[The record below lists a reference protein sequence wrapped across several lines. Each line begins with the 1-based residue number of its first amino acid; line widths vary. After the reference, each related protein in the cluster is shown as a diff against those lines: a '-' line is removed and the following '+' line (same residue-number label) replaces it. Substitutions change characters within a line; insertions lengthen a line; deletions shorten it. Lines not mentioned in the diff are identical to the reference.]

1 MGPRRHGHGGKRGHK
16 KQNRPAKK
24 RKTENNKRSLPQ
36 KPAETREAAK
46 QILESSSSESEEEI
60 NDYQKLMFSIK
71 TSGGG
76 ATESG
81 DEEDDEKDDADG
93 DKSDESEDDNT
104 SDDESDEENEDKEM
118 DSNIVNGKKKETTTQ
133 IEEEVEVMESDED
146 EEHYQMKESDPFSI
160 HFENEKEE
168 DFITNLEKK
177 ESWKKS
183 NIKVPHVGSAS
194 LTASTHQSKISSTDR
209 DLKKQY
215 VKSKLCTQVFETNK
229 SRCNVDRDLGDY
241 PLNGFQENLFS
252 IINNYQ
258 DLYLPNRTLPN
269 GEQIRL
275 VYCLHALNHVLKTR
289 SRVIAHNT
297 KLKKRDNDQ
306 TDSSDYRDQGL
317 TRPKVLIVLPF
328 RESALRVIE
337 MMTSLLMP
345 KDQKHVVGN
354 KKRFQSEYT
363 EMDKDIKKPP
373 NKPAEYDEIF
383 AGNIDDHFRLGMG
396 VAKNTLKLYTPFYA
410 SDIILASPLGL
421 RTVIGAEGDRER
433 DYDFLNSIE
442 ILIFDQAD
450 IFLMQN
456 WDHIT
461 HLMKHLHLQPSE
473 AHGVDFSRVRMW
485 TVNGWSKFYRQTLM
499 FSSVAAP
506 QINAIFN
513 RHCSNYA
520 GKVMVTRPDTSG
532 AICQIVTQLPQT
544 YHKIKTSSYAS
555 AADDRFEFF
564 IKKILPQQKEALKAQ
579 TVLFIPSYFDFVRL
593 RNHFVREDLDFSQIC
608 EYSSDKNNS
617 RSRSYFFHG
626 NAHFLLYTERAHF
639 FKRFKVRGIHH
650 IVFYELPTYPHYYS
664 ELCNMIQDLRSL
676 KEGDTCT
683 CTALYTQYDAQKLAD
698 IVGTNRTSIMIN
710 STKTTHMFVTGDNT

>member
-1 MGPRRHGHGGKRGHK
+1 MGPRRHGWGGKKRHK
-16 KQNRPAKK
+16 KTKRPAKK
-24 RKTENNKRSLPQ
+24 QKTENGKRSLPE
-36 KPAETREAAK
+36 KPSETREAS
-46 QILESSSSESEEEI
+46 QEVLESSSSESEEEI
-60 NDYQKLMFSIK
+60 SDYQKLMFSIK
-71 TSGGG
+71 TSGAGTDD
-76 ATESG
+76 AESSE
-81 DEEDDEKDDADG
+81 EEDDDVGDNNKD
-93 DKSDESEDDNT
+93 ENEDDNI
-104 SDDESDEENEDKEM
+104 SDDELEEEDEEMDNVNEVK
-118 DSNIVNGKKKETTTQ
+118 GKVMATKN
-133 IEEEVEVMESDED
+133 IEEEEEVIGSDED
-146 EEHYQMKESDPFSI
+146 EEHFQMKESDPFSI
-160 HFENEKEE
+160 HFENDKEE
-168 DFITNLEKK
+168 DLITDLEKK

-183 NIKVPHVGSAS
+183 NTKVPHIGSAS
-194 LTASTHQSKISSTDR
+194 VMTSTHQSKVNSTDR

-215 VKSKLCTQVFETNK
+215 VKSKLCTQVLETNK
-229 SRCNVDRDLGDY
+229 KQCDVEQDFGDY
-241 PLNGFQENLFS
+241 PLTGFQESLFK

-258 DLYLPNRTLPN
+258 DLYLPNRTISN

-289 SRVIAHNT
+289 SRVITHNT
-297 KLKKRDNDQ
+297 KLKKRGEDQ
-306 TDSSDYRDQGL
+306 TDSSEYRDQGL

-328 RESALRVIE
+328 REAALRVVK
-337 MMTSLLMP
+337 MMTSLLIP
-345 KDQKHVVGN
+345 KDQKHVIGN
-354 KKRFQSEYT
+354 RKRFYSEYT
-363 EMDKDIKKPP
+363 ELDKDIKKPA

-383 AGNIDDHFRLGMG
+383 SGNIDDHFRVGIS
-396 VAKNTLKLYTPFYA
+396 VAKNTLKLYTPFYS

-421 RTVIGAEGDRER
+421 RTVIGAEGDKER

-442 ILIFDQAD
+442 LLIFDQAD

-499 FSSVAAP
+499 FSSVGAP

-513 RHCSNYA
+513 RHCYNYA
-520 GKVMVTRPDTSG
+520 GMMMITRPNTSG
-532 AICQIVTQLPQT
+532 TICQIVIQLPQT
-544 YHKIKTSSYAS
+544 YHKVKTTSYSS

-564 IKKILPQQKEALKAQ
+564 IKKILPHQKEALKAQ
-579 TVLFIPSYFDFVRL
+579 TLLFVPSYFDFVRL

-639 FKRFKVRGIHH
+639 FKRFKLRGIRH

-664 ELCNMIQDLRSL
+664 ELCNMIQDLHSL

-683 CTALYTQYDAQKLAD
+683 CTAMYTPYDAQKLAEV
-698 IVGTNRTSIMIN
+698 VGTNRTSIMIN
-710 STKTTHMFVTGDNT
+710 SSKTTHMFVTGDDT

>member
-1 MGPRRHGHGGKRGHK
+1 MGPRRHGPDGKRKHR
-16 KQNRPAKK
+16 KQGRSAKK
-24 RKTENNKRSLPQ
+24 RKTDNNKRSLPQ
-36 KPAETREAAK
+36 KQGETKEPFPNEV
-46 QILESSSSESEEEI
+46 LDSSSSESEEETVS
-60 NDYQKLMFSIK
+60 DYQKLMFSIK
-71 TSGGG
+71 TSG
-76 ATESG
+76 ASKAEFNNSESG
-81 DEEDDEKDDADG
+81 DEEEDEDENDANEAVD
-93 DKSDESEDDNT
+93 T
-104 SDDESDEENEDKEM
+104 SDEESEEDEDKDM
-118 DSNIVNGKKKETTTQ
+118 GSSVKMNGKDSTTKLK
-133 IEEEVEVMESDED
+133 EEEDDEVMGSDED

-160 HFENEKEE
+160 HFENDKEE
-168 DFITNLEKK
+168 DFITDLEKR

-183 NIKVPHVGSAS
+183 NTKVPHVGSAVVMSS
-194 LTASTHQSKISSTDR
+194 LHQSKTNSTDR

-215 VKSKLCTQVFETNK
+215 VKSKLCTQVLETNK
-229 SRCNVDRDLGDY
+229 KSCNVEQDLGDY
-241 PLNGFQENLFS
+241 PLTGFQENLFR
-252 IINNYQ
+252 IINSYQ
-258 DLYLPNRTLPN
+258 DLYLPNRTLSN

-297 KLKKRDNDQ
+297 KLKKRDDDQ
-306 TDSSDYRDQGL
+306 TDGSDYRDQGL

-328 RESALRVIE
+328 REAALRVVQ

-345 KDQKHVVGN
+345 KDQKHVIGN
-354 KKRFQSEYT
+354 KKRFNSEYT
-363 EMDKDIKKPP
+363 ELDKSIKKPA

-383 AGNIDDHFRLGMG
+383 AGNIDDHFRIGIG
-396 VAKNTLKLYTPFYA
+396 VAKNTLKLYTPFYS

-421 RTVIGAEGDRER
+421 RTVIGAEGDKER

-442 ILIFDQAD
+442 VLIFDQAD

-461 HLMKHLHLQPSE
+461 HLMKHLHLQPSD

-506 QINAIFN
+506 QINAIIN
-513 RHCSNYA
+513 RNCYNYA
-520 GKVMVTRPDTSG
+520 GKVMVSRPDTSG
-532 AICQIVTQLPQT
+532 TICQIVLQLPQT
-544 YHKIKTSSYAS
+544 YHKVQTSSYAS

-564 IKKILPQQKEALKAQ
+564 IKKILPHQKEALKAQ
-579 TVLFIPSYFDFVRL
+579 TILFIPSYFDFVRL

-639 FKRFKVRGIHH
+639 FKRFKLRGIRHL
-650 IVFYELPTYPHYYS
+650 VFYELPTFPHYYS
-664 ELCNMIQDLRSL
+664 ELCNMIQDS
-676 KEGDTCT
+676 KDTCT
-683 CTALYTQYDAQKLAD
+683 CTTLYTQYDAQKLAEV
-698 IVGTNRTSIMIN
+698 VGTNRTAIMIN
-710 STKTTHMFVTGDNT
+710 SNKTTHMFVTGENT